1 MHLNTIPSSVIEPID
16 PVDIDLATE
25 SEAEAEEIVWREGL
39 MLDLEAYYQ
48 SADY

>member
-1 MHLNTIPSSVIEPID
+1 MHSTTMPISTIESID
-16 PVDIDLATE
+16 PIDIDLATE
-25 SEAEAEEIVWREGL
+25 SEAEEIAWREGL

>member
-25 SEAEAEEIVWREGL
+25 SEAEEIVWREGL

>member
-1 MHLNTIPSSVIEPID
+1 MHSNTIPNPVIEPID
-16 PVDIDLATE
+16 PIDIDLATE
-25 SEAEAEEIVWREGL
+25 SEAEEIAWREGL

>member
-1 MHLNTIPSSVIEPID
+1 MHLTTIPNPVIESIDPID
-16 PVDIDLATE
+16 MALTTE
-25 SEAEAEEIVWREGL
+25 SEAEEIAWREGL